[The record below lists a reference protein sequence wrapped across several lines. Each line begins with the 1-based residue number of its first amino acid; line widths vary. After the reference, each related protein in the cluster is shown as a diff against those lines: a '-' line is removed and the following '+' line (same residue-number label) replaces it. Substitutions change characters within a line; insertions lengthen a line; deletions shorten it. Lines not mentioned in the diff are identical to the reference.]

1 VALPSTAGRG
11 LRAACPLLAIGLL
24 SGLLAACA
32 PATQHYARVE
42 TSLAQAR
49 FADADHLVEEHARQY
64 GRKNQVLYALD
75 RGMTLHYAGQYQDSN
90 RFLERAE
97 QLIDDLFT
105 KSVTAET
112 SAMLSND
119 LNLPYEGEDFE
130 NVLINVVSSLNY
142 VLLDQWDDALVEAR
156 KVDHKLNVI
165 NDRYARKNVYRE
177 DAFAR
182 YLSGLLY
189 EGRGELNDAFIAY
202 RKAYDTYRVYQE
214 QYGTPIPPTLPG
226 DLLRV
231 TEALGLTDE
240 HAEYRTLFPAVTW
253 TDQKE
258 FRAQAEVIVVS
269 YDGLAPIK
277 VNEFVDA
284 PIPDGAGGIYILR
297 VAFPKFVPRPTGL
310 SGADV
315 RVVGQERAVASQRT
329 FLVEDITA
337 IAQKDLADRIGR
349 ISAKAIAR
357 AAAKYAITRAAEHG
371 VNQSRGDGS
380 GAIVGLLGN
389 IYSIASEQ
397 ADTRS
402 WRTLPGA
409 IRMARVLVP
418 PGRYRV
424 EIVPNGTGTTSSS
437 TTSYDVTLEAGRK
450 LFIAERVVG
459 ALGAH

>member
-1 VALPSTAGRG
+1 MGM
-11 LRAACPLLAIGLL
+11 
-24 SGLLAACA
+24 LAACA
-32 PATQHYARVE
+32 PPTQHYVRVE

-49 FADADHLVEEHARQY
+49 FADADHLVEEHARHY

-75 RGMTLHYAGQYQDSN
+75 RAMTLHYAGRYEESN

-97 QLIDDLFT
+97 LLIDDLFT
-105 KSVTAET
+105 KSVTAEAR
-112 SAMLSND
+112 AMFSND
-119 LNLPYEGEDFE
+119 LTLPYEGEDFE
-130 NVLINVVSSLNY
+130 TVLINVVSALNY
-142 VLLDQWDDALVEAR
+142 ALLGEWDDALVEAR

-165 NDRYARKNVYRE
+165 NDRYAKKNVYRE

-182 YLSGLLY
+182 YLSGILY

-202 RKAYDTYRVYQE
+202 RNAYDTYRVYLE
-214 QYGTPIPPTLPG
+214 QYGTPIPPTLPA

-231 TEALGLTDE
+231 TEALDLTDE
-240 HAEYRTLFPAVTW
+240 HAHYRELFPAATW
-253 TDQKE
+253 IRQRD
-258 FRAQAEVIVVS
+258 FRTQAELIIVS
-269 YDGLAPIK
+269 YDGLAPVK

-284 PIPDGAGGIYILR
+284 PIPDGSGGVYILR

-315 RVVGQERAVASQRT
+315 RVVGEAGVAGSQSTFLQRT

-357 AAAKYAITRAAEHG
+357 AAAKYAATRAAEHG
-371 VNQSRGDGS
+371 VNQSKGDGS

-389 IYSIASEQ
+389 LYGLASEQ

-409 IRMARVLVP
+409 IRMARILVP
-418 PGRYRV
+418 PGRYTV
-424 EIVPNGTGTTSSS
+424 EIVPDGAPGATT
-437 TTSYDVTLEAGRK
+437 TRDVTLAAGRK
-450 LFIAERVVG
+450 LFIAERAVG
-459 ALGAH
+459 TVSAY